1 MLTAQD
7 KEEKRILRAKL
18 SKLGIASSPNSS
30 LELLRA
36 KLAEA
41 EGNTELSTLAQEEVV
56 ETKPTATKA
65 VESKADITNRVKKE
79 ATKLIRVR
87 IKNLNP
93 YKQDLHGEIFT
104 VANEVIGKV
113 SKYVPYDD
121 AGDSYHIPNCIY
133 KMLLSKKY
141 LQVKT
146 ITDPV
151 TKTRRVTQSWVPEF
165 SIEILPQLTTEQL
178 EELAF
183 KQEAARKFEEV

>member
-41 EGNTELSTLAQEEVV
+41 EGNTEPSTLAQEEVA
-56 ETKPTATKA
+56 ETKPTVTKA

>member
-41 EGNTELSTLAQEEVV
+41 EGNTEPSTLAQEEVT
-56 ETKPTATKA
+56 ETKPTETKA

-151 TKTRRVTQSWVPEF
+151 SKTRRITQSWVPEF

>member
-41 EGNTELSTLAQEEVV
+41 EGNTEPSTLAQEEVA
-56 ETKPTATKA
+56 ETKSTEAKA

-151 TKTRRVTQSWVPEF
+151 SKTRRITQSWVPEF
-165 SIEILPQLTTEQL
+165 SIEVLPQLTTEQL

>member
-41 EGNTELSTLAQEEVV
+41 EGNTEPSTLAQEEVA
-56 ETKPTATKA
+56 ETKPTETKA

-151 TKTRRVTQSWVPEF
+151 SKTRRITQSWVPEF
-165 SIEILPQLTTEQL
+165 SIEVLPQLTTEQL

>member
-18 SKLGIASSPNSS
+18 SKFGIASSPNSS

-41 EGNTELSTLAQEEVV
+41 EGNIEPSTLVQEEVA
-56 ETKPTATKA
+56 ETKPTETKA

-151 TKTRRVTQSWVPEF
+151 SKTRRITQSWVPEF
-165 SIEILPQLTTEQL
+165 SIEVLPQLTTEQL

>member
-41 EGNTELSTLAQEEVV
+41 EGNTEPSTLAQEEVA
-56 ETKPTATKA
+56 ETKPTEAKA

-151 TKTRRVTQSWVPEF
+151 SKTRRITQSWVPEF

>member
-41 EGNTELSTLAQEEVV
+41 EGNTEPSTLAQEEVA
-56 ETKPTATKA
+56 ETKPTVTQA

>member
-41 EGNTELSTLAQEEVV
+41 EGNTEPSTLAQEEVV
-56 ETKPTATKA
+56 ETKPTETKA

>member
-41 EGNTELSTLAQEEVV
+41 EGNTEPSTLAQEEVA
-56 ETKPTATKA
+56 ETKPTETKA

-151 TKTRRVTQSWVPEF
+151 SKTRRVTQSWVPEF
-165 SIEILPQLTTEQL
+165 SIEVLPQLTTEQL

>member
-41 EGNTELSTLAQEEVV
+41 EGNTEPSTLAQEEVT
-56 ETKPTATKA
+56 ETKPTETKA

-151 TKTRRVTQSWVPEF
+151 TKTRRITQSWVPEF

>member
-41 EGNTELSTLAQEEVV
+41 EGNTEPSTLAQEEVA
-56 ETKPTATKA
+56 ETKPTETKA

-151 TKTRRVTQSWVPEF
+151 SKTRRITQSWVPEF

>member
-7 KEEKRILRAKL
+7 KEEKRILRARL

-41 EGNTELSTLAQEEVV
+41 EDTNSSSLVQEEVV
-56 ETKPTATKA
+56 NPTPTKA
-65 VESKADITNRVKKE
+65 VESKASIADRTKKE

-93 YKQDLHGEIFT
+93 HKQDLHGEIFT

-151 TKTRRVTQSWVPEF
+151 SKTRRVTQSWVPEF
-165 SIEILPQLTTEQL
+165 SIEVLPQLTTEQL

-183 KQEAARKFEEV
+183 RQEASRKFEEV

>member
-41 EGNTELSTLAQEEVV
+41 EGNTELSTLAQEEVA
-56 ETKPTATKA
+56 ETKPTETKA

-151 TKTRRVTQSWVPEF
+151 SKTRRITQSWVPEF
-165 SIEILPQLTTEQL
+165 SIEVLPQLTTEQL